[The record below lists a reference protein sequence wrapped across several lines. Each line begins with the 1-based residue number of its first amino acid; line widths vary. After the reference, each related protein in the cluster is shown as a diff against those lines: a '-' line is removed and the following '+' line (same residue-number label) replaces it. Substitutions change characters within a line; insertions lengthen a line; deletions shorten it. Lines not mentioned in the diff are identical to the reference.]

1 MQRHALS
8 AGKQQLRAPAAGTA
22 SLSELLATP
31 PVGEVVGPAMVLV
44 LVGIGMYNGLVKLRN
59 QVEGAWSQIDV
70 QLKRR
75 YDLVPNLVE
84 VARGYLAHEAA
95 TLEAVIKARGQAQGA
110 AAAARAAPTSAGA
123 MGALAVAEQAL
134 GGSLGR
140 LMMVAESY
148 PELKA
153 DATMQSLSEELTST
167 ENRLGFARQAYND
180 QVLDFNDQAAQFPAI
195 VVARLLGFPTAPML
209 ESTRS
214 DEERAAPKVQF

>member
-1 MQRHALS
+1 MSATAWIVLALV
-8 AGKQQLRAPAAGTA
+8 AVVVIWAIAVYNRLVQLRNRIANAFG
-22 SLSELLATP
+22 
-31 PVGEVVGPAMVLV
+31 
-44 LVGIGMYNGLVKLRN
+44 
-59 QVEGAWSQIDV
+59 QIDV

-110 AAAARAAPTSAGA
+110 AAAVQAAPTSAGA

>member
-1 MQRHALS
+1 MSTTAWVVLGVVVVALIW
-8 AGKQQLRAPAAGTA
+8 AVTVYNRLVQLRNRIANAFG
-22 SLSELLATP
+22 
-31 PVGEVVGPAMVLV
+31 
-44 LVGIGMYNGLVKLRN
+44 
-59 QVEGAWSQIDV
+59 QIDV

-75 YDLVPNLVE
+75 YDLIPNLVE

-110 AAAARAAPTSAGA
+110 AAAVRASPESATA
-123 MGALAVAEQAL
+123 MGALAAAEGVL

-140 LMMVAESY
+140 LMAVAEAY

-180 QVLDFNDQAAQFPAI
+180 QALEFNDAATQFPDLI
-195 VVARLLGFPTAPML
+195 VARLMGFPPAPML
-209 ESTRS
+209 ESTQS
-214 DEERAAPKVQF
+214 EEERTAPKVKF

>member
-1 MQRHALS
+1 MSTTAWVVLGVALALGVWAVS
-8 AGKQQLRAPAAGTA
+8 VYNRLAQLRNRIANAFG
-22 SLSELLATP
+22 
-31 PVGEVVGPAMVLV
+31 
-44 LVGIGMYNGLVKLRN
+44 
-59 QVEGAWSQIDV
+59 QIDV

-95 TLEAVIKARGQAQGA
+95 TLEAVIKARGQAVDA
-110 AAAARAAPTSAGA
+110 AGA
-123 MGALAVAEQAL
+123 VRATPANAQALGALAAAEGVL
-134 GGSLGR
+134 GASLGR
-140 LMMVAESY
+140 LMVVAEAY

-180 QVLDFNDQAAQFPAI
+180 QVLEFNDRAARFPDLI
-195 VVARLLGFPTAPML
+195 VARLLGFSVQPML

-214 DEERAAPKVQF
+214 QEERMAPQVKF

>member
-1 MQRHALS
+1 MSATAWMVLALV
-8 AGKQQLRAPAAGTA
+8 AVVVIWAIAVYNRLVQLRNRIANAFG
-22 SLSELLATP
+22 
-31 PVGEVVGPAMVLV
+31 
-44 LVGIGMYNGLVKLRN
+44 
-59 QVEGAWSQIDV
+59 QIDV

-110 AAAARAAPTSAGA
+110 AAAARATPTSASA
-123 MGALAVAEQAL
+123 IGALAVAEQAL

>member
-1 MQRHALS
+1 MSTTAWVVLGVALALGVWAVS
-8 AGKQQLRAPAAGTA
+8 VYNRLAQLRNRIANAFG
-22 SLSELLATP
+22 
-31 PVGEVVGPAMVLV
+31 
-44 LVGIGMYNGLVKLRN
+44 
-59 QVEGAWSQIDV
+59 QIDV

-95 TLEAVIKARGQAQGA
+95 TLEAVIKARGQAVDA
-110 AAAARAAPTSAGA
+110 AGAARATPANAQA
-123 MGALAVAEQAL
+123 LGALAAAEGVL
-134 GGSLGR
+134 GASLGR
-140 LMMVAESY
+140 LMVVAEAY

-180 QVLDFNDQAAQFPAI
+180 QVLEFNDRAARFPDLI
-195 VVARLLGFPTAPML
+195 VARLLGFSVQPML

-214 DEERAAPKVQF
+214 QEERMAPQVKF

>member
-1 MQRHALS
+1 MSATAWIVLALV
-8 AGKQQLRAPAAGTA
+8 AVVVIWAIAVYNRLVQLRNRIANAFG
-22 SLSELLATP
+22 
-31 PVGEVVGPAMVLV
+31 
-44 LVGIGMYNGLVKLRN
+44 
-59 QVEGAWSQIDV
+59 QIDV

-110 AAAARAAPTSAGA
+110 AAAARAAPTSASA
-123 MGALAVAEQAL
+123 IGALAVAEQAL

-209 ESTRS
+209 ESPRS

>member
-1 MQRHALS
+1 MSATAWMVLALV
-8 AGKQQLRAPAAGTA
+8 AVVVIWAIAVYNRLVQLRNRIANAFG
-22 SLSELLATP
+22 
-31 PVGEVVGPAMVLV
+31 
-44 LVGIGMYNGLVKLRN
+44 
-59 QVEGAWSQIDV
+59 QIDV

-153 DATMQSLSEELTST
+153 DATMQSLGEELTST

>member
-1 MQRHALS
+1 MSVTAWVVWLVVVVVGIWAIAAYNRLV
-8 AGKQQLRAPAAGTA
+8 QLRNRIANAFG
-22 SLSELLATP
+22 
-31 PVGEVVGPAMVLV
+31 
-44 LVGIGMYNGLVKLRN
+44 
-59 QVEGAWSQIDV
+59 QIDV

-84 VARGYLAHEAA
+84 VARGYLQHEAA
-95 TLEAVIKARGQAQGA
+95 TLEAVIQARGQAQGA

-123 MGALAVAEQAL
+123 VGALAVAEQAL
-134 GGSLGR
+134 GASLGR
-140 LMMVAESY
+140 LMVVAEAY
-148 PELKA
+148 PDLKA

>member
-1 MQRHALS
+1 MSATAWMVLALV
-8 AGKQQLRAPAAGTA
+8 AVVVIWAIAVYNRLVQLRNRIANAFG
-22 SLSELLATP
+22 
-31 PVGEVVGPAMVLV
+31 
-44 LVGIGMYNGLVKLRN
+44 
-59 QVEGAWSQIDV
+59 QIDV

-214 DEERAAPKVQF
+214 EEERAAPKVQF

>member
-1 MQRHALS
+1 MSATAWVVLGGLVALGVW
-8 AGKQQLRAPAAGTA
+8 AVAVYNRLVQLRNRMANAFG
-22 SLSELLATP
+22 
-31 PVGEVVGPAMVLV
+31 
-44 LVGIGMYNGLVKLRN
+44 
-59 QVEGAWSQIDV
+59 QIDV

-95 TLEAVIKARGQAQGA
+95 TLEAVIQARGQAQGA
-110 AAAARAAPTSAGA
+110 AAAARVAPASASA

-140 LMMVAESY
+140 LMVVAESY

-195 VVARLLGFPTAPML
+195 VVARLLGFSPAPML
-209 ESTRS
+209 EATHN
-214 DEERAAPKVQF
+214 DEERAAPRVQF

>member
-1 MQRHALS
+1 MSATAWMVLALV
-8 AGKQQLRAPAAGTA
+8 AVVVIWAIAVYNRLVQLRNRIANAFG
-22 SLSELLATP
+22 
-31 PVGEVVGPAMVLV
+31 
-44 LVGIGMYNGLVKLRN
+44 
-59 QVEGAWSQIDV
+59 QIDV

-110 AAAARAAPTSAGA
+110 AAAARAAPTSARA

>member
-1 MQRHALS
+1 MSATAWIVLALV
-8 AGKQQLRAPAAGTA
+8 AVVVIWAIAVYNRLVQLRNRIANAFG
-22 SLSELLATP
+22 
-31 PVGEVVGPAMVLV
+31 
-44 LVGIGMYNGLVKLRN
+44 
-59 QVEGAWSQIDV
+59 QIDV

-110 AAAARAAPTSAGA
+110 AAAARAAPTSASA
-123 MGALAVAEQAL
+123 IGALAVAEQAL

-214 DEERAAPKVQF
+214 EEERAAPKVQF

>member
-1 MQRHALS
+1 MSITGWILLGLLAALLLWAVS
-8 AGKQQLRAPAAGTA
+8 VYNRLVQLRNRITNAFG
-22 SLSELLATP
+22 
-31 PVGEVVGPAMVLV
+31 
-44 LVGIGMYNGLVKLRN
+44 
-59 QVEGAWSQIDV
+59 QIDV

-110 AAAARAAPTSAGA
+110 AAAARAAPTSASA

>member
-1 MQRHALS
+1 MSATAWIVLALV
-8 AGKQQLRAPAAGTA
+8 AVVVIWAIAVYNRLVQLRNRIANAFG
-22 SLSELLATP
+22 
-31 PVGEVVGPAMVLV
+31 
-44 LVGIGMYNGLVKLRN
+44 
-59 QVEGAWSQIDV
+59 QIDV
-70 QLKRR
+70 QLNRR